1 MQRSKPTSKP
11 SPNLPEIE
19 SINSLQN
26 GLGLSHFNTFY
37 RMVHPHHFD
46 LWFSCSISYKVV
58 CPPVKCWL
66 LHVHPMN
73 YRSSINPRYVM
84 FHPLSYHEPVIKRFL
99 GFVKFFPVM
108 LMLIK
113 YHRNPSYAYNL
124 ILRFFCLKH
133 PVFWSKSPSLAE
145 KKHVDR
151 GRRTSSCEA
160 GLEARGD
167 ATKLSLWQDDGDDA
181 NDHNITTIYCYN
193 YQNDNE

>member
-124 ILRFFCLKH
+124 ILRFLFKTSYVLVKITI
-133 PVFWSKSPSLAE
+133 FSG
-145 KKHVDR
+145 KKTRGPRPQNIQLR
-151 GRRTSSCEA
+151 GRAGGARRCHEAVVVTGWWRWCEW
-160 GLEARGD
+160 
-167 ATKLSLWQDDGDDA
+167 S
-181 NDHNITTIYCYN
+181 
-193 YQNDNE
+193 

>member
-1 MQRSKPTSKP
+1 
-11 SPNLPEIE
+11 
-19 SINSLQN
+19 
-26 GLGLSHFNTFY
+26 
-37 RMVHPHHFD
+37 
-46 LWFSCSISYKVV
+46 
-58 CPPVKCWL
+58 
-66 LHVHPMN
+66 
-73 YRSSINPRYVM
+73 M

-167 ATKLSLWQDDGDDA
+167 ATKLSLGQDDGDDA

>member
-145 KKHVDR
+145 KNTWTEAAEHPVARPGWRREAMPRSCRCDR
-151 GRRTSSCEA
+151 MMAMMRM
-160 GLEARGD
+160 
-167 ATKLSLWQDDGDDA
+167 
-181 NDHNITTIYCYN
+181 III
-193 YQNDNE
+193 